1 MLWTLLKIVIFICL
15 VVAGTWGVGQLM
27 EADGGIRVSVAGTE
41 YTLGALESVVGL
53 ILLMVAGWLTF
64 KIVGFL
70 VAFIR
75 FALGDN
81 RAINR
86 FFDRRR
92 ERKGYDALAEG
103 MMALAS
109 GESKLALAKAAKADR
124 LLERPELTTLLTAQ
138 AAEQS
143 GDKAKATE
151 AYKRLL
157 ADDKTRFVGVR
168 GLMKQQLEEGDTEK
182 AMKLAEKAFALK
194 PKHVET
200 QDLLLELQAGAHDWS
215 GARKTLGAKMKYGGL
230 PRDVHKRRDAVLA
243 LGAARDIVDE
253 DKSIEARETAI
264 EANRLSP
271 DLIPAAVMAADG
283 YIADKKPKNATRVIK
298 KAWAAQPHPELA
310 AAFARIKPD
319 ETPKERIQRF
329 MVLTG
334 QHKDH
339 PETRMLEAELR
350 IAAEDFPGARAA
362 LGDLAETD
370 PTARSLAIMAA
381 VERGSGADD
390 AVVKGWLARAL
401 TASRGPQ
408 WVCDNCQKVHAAWE
422 PLCSGCGA
430 FDTLSWKTSD
440 DEETPLPAGAEMLPL
455 IVGQIAPPVETEIE
469 DVEEEP
475 TDDPDPDLAPIPD
488 EPEVVEDASV
498 VEGEATEA
506 PENEDDRPVANA
518 DAPPV
523 DYLRDD
529 DTKHVAKDAN

>member
-1 MLWTLLKIVIFICL
+1 MLWTLLKIVLFVCL

-27 EADGGIRVSVAGTE
+27 EADGGIRISVTGTE
-41 YTLGALESVVGL
+41 FTLGALESVIAL
-53 ILLMVAGWLTF
+53 IMLMIAGWLLF
-64 KIVGFL
+64 KVVGFA

-81 RAINR
+81 KAINR

-103 MMALAS
+103 LMALAS

-124 LLERPELTTLLTAQ
+124 LLEKPELTTLLTAQ
-138 AAEQS
+138 AAEQL
-143 GDKAKATE
+143 GDRSRATD

-157 ADDKTRFVGVR
+157 SDDKTRFIGVR
-168 GLMKQQLEEGDTEK
+168 GLMKQQLDDGETEK

-200 QDLLLELQAGAHDWS
+200 QDVLLELQAGAHDWS

-271 DLIPAAVMAADG
+271 DLIPAAVMAADS

-319 ETPKERIQRF
+319 ESPKDRIQRF

-334 QHKDH
+334 QHMEH

-350 IAAEDFPGARAA
+350 IAAEDFPGARSA

-381 VERGSGADD
+381 IERGAGADD

-408 WVCDNCQKVHAAWE
+408 WVCENCHKVHAAWE
-422 PLCSGCGA
+422 PVCGSCGA
-430 FDTLSWKTSD
+430 FDTFSWRISE
-440 DEETPLPAGAEMLPL
+440 DEASPLPAGAEMLPL
-455 IVGQIAPPVETEIE
+455 IVGQIAPPSEDIE
-469 DVEEEP
+469 DADEP
-475 TDDPDPDLAPIPD
+475 PSDDPDPDLAPVPE
-488 EPEVVEDASV
+488 EPEIVESEDTI
-498 VEGEATEA
+498 EADTS
-506 PENEDDRPVANA
+506 DDPKEEESPVANA
-518 DAPPV
+518 DAPPA
-523 DYLRDD
+523 DYIREDGD
-529 DTKHVAKDAN
+529 AERIAKDAN